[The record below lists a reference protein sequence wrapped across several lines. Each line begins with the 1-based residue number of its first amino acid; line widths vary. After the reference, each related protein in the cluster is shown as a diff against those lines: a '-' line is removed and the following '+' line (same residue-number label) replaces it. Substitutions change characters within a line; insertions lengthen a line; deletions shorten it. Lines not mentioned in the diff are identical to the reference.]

1 MATQERVAA
10 EKQKAENR
18 RLSAQ
23 REERMR
29 VLKEEEKNV
38 QLRNQNFKAPHMQ
51 RSLEKTFV
59 SKKRQHE
66 LLLRPEFKEEDDDV
80 KVPTLDQ
87 LKRTNSQLTPYMI
100 QKCRDLKPW
109 QEVRSIFFSDI
120 SSVNKNYDSSTS
132 HSFYSPFRLS
142 LYMSSFL

>member
-10 EKQKAENR
+10 EKQKAEIR

-23 REERMR
+23 REERLR

-51 RSLEKTFV
+51 RALENTFV
-59 SKKRQHE
+59 SKKRQYE
-66 LLLRPEFKEEDDDV
+66 LVLRPEFKEVDDDV
-80 KVPTLDQ
+80 IVPTLDQ
-87 LKRTNSQLTPYMI
+87 LKRRNSQLTPYMI

-109 QEVRSIFFSDI
+109 QEV
-120 SSVNKNYDSSTS
+120 
-132 HSFYSPFRLS
+132 
-142 LYMSSFL
+142 